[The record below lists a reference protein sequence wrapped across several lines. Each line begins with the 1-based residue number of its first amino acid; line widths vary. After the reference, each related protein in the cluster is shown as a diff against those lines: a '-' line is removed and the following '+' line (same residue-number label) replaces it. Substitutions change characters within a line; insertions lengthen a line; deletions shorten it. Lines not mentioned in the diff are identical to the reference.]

1 MCVLCDFLVLFP
13 LCRWYGVQLAL
24 SVRGGCIGMLYAKSL
39 SMHTSHR
46 HEYSSGRI
54 SNLASV
60 DGDNMMNLY
69 WKAQHTTTSHT
80 HFCNTHSNCTDV
92 DLSCTFSVSA
102 CGEQS
107 TNLSLLQC

>member
-1 MCVLCDFLVLFP
+1 MRLV
-13 LCRWYGVQLAL
+13 RWYGVQLAL

-60 DGDNMMNLY
+60 DSDSLMNFMWSDN
-69 WKAQHTTTSHT
+69 TTH
-80 HFCNTHSNCTDV
+80 
-92 DLSCTFSVSA
+92 A
-102 CGEQS
+102 
-107 TNLSLLQC
+107 